1 MNSAMFGGRKFIIAL
16 AVLVA
21 GIAIEFLKPNGLTVE
36 MTGFLLGLV
45 AAFSVS
51 NVVSKR
57 ATGGLSE
64 APSRAVEITGTS
76 DLYSDTSS
84 QDARISTL
92 EAQVASIEA
101 AGTELIEGQQKLA
114 KNLQALVTSGIF
126 KKGG

>member
-1 MNSAMFGGRKFIIAL
+1 MNSAMFGGRKFVIAL

-57 ATGGLSE
+57 VPRGLSE